1 MKRNE
6 RIQWLHK
13 KITDKAYPN
22 AHRLADNF
30 DISISQ
36 AKRDVI
42 FLKETLDA
50 PLKYDT
56 IKRGYF

>member
-22 AHRLADNF
+22 AHRLAEKKLSEDF
-30 DISISQ
+30 SEED
-36 AKRDVI
+36 
-42 FLKETLDA
+42 LKKL
-50 PLKYDT
+50 LYKN
-56 IKRGYF
+56 GFNV